1 MPLDAY
7 DEDWDGTPSPVKNS
21 QLKVLEQQVFVTPQ

>member
-7 DEDWDGTPSPVKNS
+7 DEDWDSTPSPVKKS
-21 QLKVLEQQVFVTPQ
+21 QLQVLE